1 MSFNSIAKADSPQD
15 YLLGAGDSIRINVFQ
30 NPELTTE
37 TRVSGAGLITYPLIG
52 EVNVGGKSIQA
63 AEQLIARALIKGG
76 FVKEPQVNI
85 VLLQVKGNQ
94 VAILGMINRPGLYP
108 LESSNIPLSNIVATA
123 GGVPMNAGNG
133 MALLLGTRDGQPYKY
148 EVDIA
153 SLFLADK
160 KSQDVLVSNGDVIYI
175 VPGNQVSII
184 GQVSRPGRFSLDGVK
199 MRLVD
204 ALALAGGLIPSASD
218 SVVVTGMR
226 DGQSFKKE
234 FDVAALF
241 LSNDAAEDVY
251 VFANDQIYVHRA
263 PVYYIYGE
271 VQRPSSYR
279 VERNMT
285 VVQALAQGGGPT
297 VRGTQR
303 NIKLMRRNDAGVVEK
318 VVPKLT
324 DLIKANDVLYVEE
337 SLF

>member
-1 MSFNSIAKADSPQD
+1 MSVNNIAKAEGKQD

-37 TRVSGAGLITYPLIG
+37 TRVSGTGLVTYPLIG
-52 EVNVGGKSIQA
+52 EVNVGGKSIQT
-63 AEQLIARALIKGG
+63 AEQLIAQALIKGG
-76 FVKEPQVNI
+76 YVKEPQVNI
-85 VLLQVKGNQ
+85 VLLQVRGNQ
-94 VAILGMINRPGLYP
+94 VAVLGMVNRPGRFP
-108 LESSNIPLSNIVATA
+108 LETSNIPLSHVLANA
-123 GGVPMNAGNG
+123 GGISANAGNG
-133 MALLLGTRDGQPYKY
+133 RALLLGFRDGQPYKY
-148 EVDIA
+148 EVDLA
-153 SLFLADK
+153 SLFLGDI
-160 KSQDVLVSNGDVIYI
+160 KSEDVLVSNGDVIY
-175 VPGNQVSII
+175 VTPGNQVSII
-184 GQVSRPGRFSLDGVK
+184 GQVIRPGRFSLDGVK

-204 ALALAGGLIPSASD
+204 ALAMAGGMVPSASD
-218 SVVVTGMR
+218 SVVVTGVR
-226 DGQSFKKE
+226 DGHPFKKE
-234 FDVAALF
+234 FDVAGLF
-241 LSNDAAEDVY
+241 LSNESTEDIY
-251 VFANDQIYVHRA
+251 VVANDQIYVHRA

-303 NIKLMRRNDAGVVEK
+303 NIKLMRRNDAGVIEK